1 MTHSRLIGA
10 LTVVAIIVTACGSQ
24 PKSQPAV
31 APTGDAAA
39 ATQVP
44 AGQTVPAQ
52 LQFSAKTLDGH
63 DFHGESLLGKPAV
76 LWFWAPW
83 CPTCQGEAPVVGQVA
98 ASHPEV
104 TFVGVAGLDQVPAM
118 QEFVNKYPVKT
129 FTQLADTDRS
139 VWANFGVTQQPA
151 YAFVDPHGNVD
162 VVRGSDVAGRT
173 DAARHGV
180 NQPLIDATPV
190 GLALAHAEMPGLRDE
205 LGLAPRVILPS

>member
-151 YAFVDPHGNVD
+151 YAFVDPHGNASSGVGC
-162 VVRGSDVAGRT
+162 RRT
-173 DAARHGV
+173 
-180 NQPLIDATPV
+180 N
-190 GLALAHAEMPGLRDE
+190 
-205 LGLAPRVILPS
+205 

>member
-76 LWFWAPW
+76 LWFWAC
-83 CPTCQGEAPVVGQVA
+83 CPARSAEWVP
-98 ASHPEV
+98 
-104 TFVGVAGLDQVPAM
+104 DQWNSPRWS
-118 QEFVNKYPVKT
+118 PSCR
-129 FTQLADTDRS
+129 LH
-139 VWANFGVTQQPA
+139 
-151 YAFVDPHGNVD
+151 VDQ
-162 VVRGSDVAGRT
+162 RR
-173 DAARHGV
+173 
-180 NQPLIDATPV
+180 
-190 GLALAHAEMPGLRDE
+190 
-205 LGLAPRVILPS
+205 

>member
-1 MTHSRLIGA
+1 MVRSRNPSPQWHLPGTRPLPPRCRRA
-10 LTVVAIIVTACGSQ
+10 KPFPPSCS
-24 PKSQPAV
+24 
-31 APTGDAAA
+31 
-39 ATQVP
+39 
-44 AGQTVPAQ
+44 
-52 LQFSAKTLDGH
+52 SAKTLDGH

-129 FTQLADTDRS
+129 FTQLADTDGS

-162 VVRGSDVAGRT
+162 VVRGRMS
-173 DAARHGV
+173 
-180 NQPLIDATPV
+180 Q
-190 GLALAHAEMPGLRDE
+190 DE
-205 LGLAPRVILPS
+205 LTRRVTALTSR

>member
-1 MTHSRLIGA
+1 MWFAAEI
-10 LTVVAIIVTACGSQ
+10 
-24 PKSQPAV
+24 QPAV

-129 FTQLADTDRS
+129 FTQLADTDGS

-162 VVRGSDVAGRT
+162 VVRGRMS
-173 DAARHGV
+173 
-180 NQPLIDATPV
+180 Q
-190 GLALAHAEMPGLRDE
+190 DE
-205 LGLAPRVILPS
+205 LTRRVTALTSR

>member
-63 DFHGESLLGKPAV
+63 DFHGESLLGKPAGCCGSGRPGV
-76 LWFWAPW
+76 R
-83 CPTCQGEAPVVGQVA
+83 TCQGEAPVVGQVA

-104 TFVGVAGLDQVPAM
+104 TFVGVAGLHQVPAM

-129 FTQLADTDRS
+129 FTQLADTDGS

-162 VVRGSDVAGRT
+162 VVRGRMS
-173 DAARHGV
+173 
-180 NQPLIDATPV
+180 Q
-190 GLALAHAEMPGLRDE
+190 DE
-205 LGLAPRVILPS
+205 LTRRVTALTSR

>member
-1 MTHSRLIGA
+1 MWFAAEIPARSGTYRGRGRCHPGAGGPNRSR
-10 LTVVAIIVTACGSQ
+10 
-24 PKSQPAV
+24 PAAV
-31 APTGDAAA
+31 
-39 ATQVP
+39 QR
-44 AGQTVPAQ
+44 Q
-52 LQFSAKTLDGH
+52 TLDGH

-162 VVRGSDVAGRT
+162 VVRGRMS
-173 DAARHGV
+173 
-180 NQPLIDATPV
+180 Q
-190 GLALAHAEMPGLRDE
+190 DE
-205 LGLAPRVILPS
+205 LTRRVTALTSR